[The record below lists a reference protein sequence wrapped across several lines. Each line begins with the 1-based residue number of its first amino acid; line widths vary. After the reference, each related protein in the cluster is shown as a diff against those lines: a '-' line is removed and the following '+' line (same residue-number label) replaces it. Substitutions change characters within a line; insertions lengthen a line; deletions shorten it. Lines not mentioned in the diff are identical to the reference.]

1 MSLDV
6 RSATLSERGRAGIS
20 DLLTEARL
28 RRHAA
33 QLRSDAIDFDAQ
45 TATMPAPTHEDAP
58 GEAAG
63 PFSIGEAVHLRGCPF
78 GKPGRVLRI
87 ERGKLAILWADL
99 GPSYIGRHAPASLM
113 LAKGGL

>member
-1 MSLDV
+1 MI
-6 RSATLSERGRAGIS
+6 EQ
-20 DLLTEARL
+20 
-28 RRHAA
+28 A
-33 QLRSDAIDFDAQ
+33 QLDFDAV
-45 TATMPAPTHEDAP
+45 APAPAPQAAP

-63 PFSIGEAVHLRGCPF
+63 PFGIGEAVHLRGCPF

>member
-1 MSLDV
+1 MI
-6 RSATLSERGRAGIS
+6 EQ
-20 DLLTEARL
+20 
-28 RRHAA
+28 A
-33 QLRSDAIDFDAQ
+33 QLDFDAV
-45 TATMPAPTHEDAP
+45 APAPAPQAAP

-63 PFSIGEAVHLRGCPF
+63 PFGIGEAVHLRGCPF

-113 LAKGGL
+113 LAKGEL